1 MITCG
6 FIESSELAT
15 LRMIMPPGM
24 DGLPEG
30 ITAARQSQRPA
41 GPLSYVQ
48 LSFIAGNDACSE
60 SMRFHR
66 LKAAF
71 RRQGP
76 LVRCQY
82 GPPFKARTKSD
93 LLNVFTRI
101 WDSQPTDETASAPG
115 GHRSR
120 PTQRRW
126 R

>member
-48 LSFIAGNDACSE
+48 LSFIGGNNACRESVAVSPLKGCLQMAGATGSI
-60 SMRFHR
+60 
-66 LKAAF
+66 
-71 RRQGP
+71 P
-76 LVRCQY
+76 V
-82 GPPFKARTKSD
+82 PPAIQSK
-93 LLNVFTRI
+93 N
-101 WDSQPTDETASAPG
+101 
-115 GHRSR
+115 
-120 PTQRRW
+120 
-126 R
+126 